1 MKTQQTHEKQIIAV
15 CTIIDIKCNRHK
27 LNVCSACIS
36 HVIHNRNTIMSTS
49 AALIACLQC
58 VHIACTL
65 YRNAIISTSAALNS
79 CLQCVHITCIFQCK
93 CYNQHSRSPQFMPNV
108 FMPYVVH
115 NRNTIM
121 NTSAALKSCQHCV
134 HIVCNLQQKRYD
146 DQFLNT
152 QFMAAWSRVRTK

>member
-1 MKTQQTHEKQIIAV
+1 MQKHEKQIIAV

-108 FMPYVVH
+108 FMPYVIH
-115 NRNTIM
+115 NRIN
-121 NTSAALKSCQHCV
+121 NEHFCSAQVMSAMCSH
-134 HIVCNLQQKRYD
+134 H
-146 DQFLNT
+146 
-152 QFMAAWSRVRTK
+152 M

>member
-1 MKTQQTHEKQIIAV
+1 MFLLCFCYALAMLLL
-15 CTIIDIKCNRHK
+15 C
-27 LNVCSACIS
+27 VCSVFAIMLLC
-36 HVIHNRNTIMSTS
+36 VCYVFAMLLLCFRNW
-49 AALIACLQC
+49 CLQC
-58 VHIACTL
+58 VHVI
-65 YRNAIISTSAALNS
+65 
-79 CLQCVHITCIFQCK
+79 CIFQCK

-134 HIVCNLQQKRYD
+134 HIVCNLQWKRYD

-152 QFMAAWSRVRTK
+152 QFMDAWSGVRTKCCNCMPRTASTLQENAAKLCVPYLV